1 MTFEG
6 TEKDKM
12 KVKKL
17 LKGVVFS
24 DARQDNEKASK
35 RRKLDENSLDF
46 DAILNGDEL
55 SDIQINH
62 AQRILKSQFPELKG
76 FQSTL
81 LQSKKKEKK
90 CIKIKI

>member
-1 MTFEG
+1 
-6 TEKDKM
+6 M

-24 DARQDNEKASK
+24 DAKQDNEKASE
-35 RRKLDENSLDF
+35 RRKLDENFLDL

-76 FQSTL
+76 LQSTLL
-81 LQSKKKEKK
+81 LQSKKNVHETQE
-90 CIKIKI
+90 